1 MLTAQHPLKQG
12 KILQMLDVIG
22 KNLFNDDSIW
32 ANLGKCHL
40 LLFGNSS

>member
-22 KNLFNDDSIW
+22 KNLFNDDSLVI
-32 ANLGKCHL
+32 ALKKSQMEMRRMRN
-40 LLFGNSS
+40 